1 MIQMNALKATVSCF
15 VALCA
20 FAQDPAYQTYMARIE
35 SLQLSG
41 AEVAQS
47 LGRDALIQQYRDII
61 AEYPDYA
68 NNIRLE
74 TQIAMLYES
83 DFSDVGQPPD
93 YAAAHATYQNIITSY
108 ESDHPYMPT
117 VRKLAADRA
126 VEIDPKLAHEM
137 YEGIITDYPD
147 QDALVVQSEYA
158 LGKLAESQGD
168 MATAQQH
175 YDRVLGYVPSGAKVS
190 EADVASIDAYQNN
203 TVSTILT
210 NAVQNADNPQDRLK
224 QLKKFLEKNKEL
236 EERFG
241 DLVQRFARSIDRG
254 DSATADEEDGNTSVE
269 ALLASIKKNKPGED
283 GARRDRSRTREERAR
298 DAEGEKTRIARLEAT
313 EAALQAD
320 AAEAVLGP
328 KLSASGRSTQTTAS
342 ASHRLAYSIAAICIV
357 GLIAGAAS
365 LYATRRSS

>member
-1 MIQMNALKATVSCF
+1 M
-15 VALCA
+15 ALCA
-20 FAQDPAYQTYMARIE
+20 VAQDNAYQTYMARIE
-35 SLQLSG
+35 ALQQSSTDI
-41 AEVAQS
+41 AQR

-83 DFSDVGQPPD
+83 DFSDLGQPPD
-93 YAAAHATYQNIITSY
+93 YAAAHATYQNIIATY
-108 ESDHPYMPT
+108 EADHPYMPT
-117 VRKLAADRA
+117 ARKLAADRA
-126 VEIDPKLAHEM
+126 VDIDPKLAHDM
-137 YEGIITDYPD
+137 YEGIIADYPD

-175 YDRVLGYVPSGAKVS
+175 YDRVLNYTPSGAKIS
-190 EADVASIDAYQNN
+190 EADADKINAYQNN
-203 TVSTILT
+203 AVSTMLT
-210 NAVQNADNPQDRLK
+210 NAVQNADSPQDRLK

-236 EERFG
+236 EQRFG

-254 DSATADEEDGNTSVE
+254 NSASAEDSQEDISVE

-283 GARRDRSRTREERAR
+283 GSRRDRARTREERAR

-313 EAALQAD
+313 EASLQAE
-320 AAEAVLGP
+320 AAAAVIDPNAGV
-328 KLSASGRSTQTTAS
+328 SSRSPQRPAP

-365 LYATRRSS
+365 LYAARRAS